1 MVPELS
7 KIFQGMKNLH
17 NSQFIIN
24 LGFLND
30 CLVASLCSKP
40 GFRIIEVVNKEI
52 RFTWGI

>member
-40 GFRIIEVVNKEI
+40 GFRIIEVVYKEI